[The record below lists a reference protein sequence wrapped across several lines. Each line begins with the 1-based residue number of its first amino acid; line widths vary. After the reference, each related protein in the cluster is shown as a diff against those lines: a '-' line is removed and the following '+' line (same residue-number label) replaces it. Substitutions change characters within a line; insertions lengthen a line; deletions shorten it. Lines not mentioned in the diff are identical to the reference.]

1 MNPTFILPAPPPSSR
16 ARSLIAALAVAAW
29 LGSVCPTTALG
40 QDDFYFGG
48 GTRTWSNTLSWWQN
62 YQATLQA
69 LSAPGAADT
78 AIFNTSGS
86 NAAGVAVFTAN
97 ASVAG
102 LRVLQPATGGLTLRS
117 VTTDRTLTLGSGGI
131 RVQPGNGSSLTVG
144 SANAGERLNVTL
156 GGSQEWRMAGGNVTI
171 SNTVSGAAAT
181 GTSQTL
187 VISNFGSLSGG
198 GGAFVDGVNG
208 G

>member
-78 AIFNTSGS
+78 AVFNVSGQTS
-86 NAAGVAVFTAN
+86 AGVAVLAN
-97 ASVAG
+97 DTSVNR
-102 LRVLQPATGGLTLRS
+102 LLTLTTATGGLTIRS
-117 VTTDRTLTLGSGGI
+117 DGTTRSLTLGPGGI
-131 RVQPGNGSSLTVG
+131 RVQAGSLV
-144 SANAGERLNVTL
+144 L
-156 GGSQEWRMAGGNVTI
+156 GGT
-171 SNTVSGAAAT
+171 TKAT
-181 GTSQTL
+181 G
-187 VISNFGSLSGG
+187 VRPID
-198 GGAFVDGVNG
+198 A
-208 G
+208 